1 MATITI
7 PGIDK
12 TVQLVSVIDQTGA
25 PTSTAAA
32 VDSNNSTS
40 TPLLAAAVFTGT
52 ATDVSR
58 YASMNVSIFT
68 DQASATNGLAMQQSC
83 DGTNWDIVDSYTVAS
98 QSAGGGKTYSVQ
110 SAAKWFRVV
119 YTNGGTNQ
127 GAFRLQTLLKIGV
140 DPTNSVKASDG
151 YSNENDLQQAAAH
164 NMVLNPAGTWDRQ
177 RAGPYQFAQTPLVK
191 GSGNVANASAAVTLT
206 GTSTTTVYLA
216 GFQLTASGAT
226 TGLDVVATVT
236 GILGGTLSYVF
247 SFPAGALVGATPLVV
262 SFTPPIPASA
272 VNTPI
277 VVTLPAG
284 GTGNTNAAA
293 VAYGFYQ

>member
-1 MATITI
+1 MATIVVA
-7 PGIDK
+7 GIDK
-12 TVQLVSVIDQTGA
+12 PIQMVTVVDQTGVG
-25 PTSTAAA
+25 TSTAAS
-32 VDSNNSTS
+32 VDPNNSS
-40 TPLLAAAVFTGT
+40 ASALLAAGVFTGL

-58 YASMNVSIFT
+58 FASVNVSIFA
-68 DQASATNGLAMQQSC
+68 DQASAANGLAMQQSS
-83 DGTNWDIVDSYTVAS
+83 DGTNWDIVDSYTVAA

-151 YSNENDLQQAAAH
+151 YSNENDLQQTSAH
-164 NMVLNPAGTWDRQ
+164 NMVLNPAGSWDRQ
-177 RAGPYQFAQTPLVK
+177 RSGPYQFAQTPLINA
-191 GSGNVANASAAVTLT
+191 SGNKANASAAATLT

-216 GFQLTASGAT
+216 GFHITASGAT
-226 TGLDVVATVT
+226 TGLDVIVTVT
-236 GILGGTLSYVF
+236 GILGGTLSYIF
-247 SFPAGALVGATPLVV
+247 TFPAGALLSSPPLLVQ
-262 SFTPPIPASA
+262 FNPPIPASA

-284 GTGNTNAAA
+284 GTGNTNAAV
-293 VAYGFYQ
+293 VASGFYQ